1 MTGDEVLRVGVLA
14 SGSGSNFQALV
25 DALHVPSSRA
35 RIECLVCNVPGA
47 LVLERAKAA
56 KVPGVVVDHKAFER
70 REQYDTVVAEAL
82 AAHRVELVVLA
93 GYLRLVTPTFLARF
107 PGRVVNVHP
116 ALLPAFPG
124 LHAARQALE
133 YGAAI
138 AGCTV
143 HFVDEGTDTGPI
155 IAQAAV
161 PVLPDDTEASLV
173 ARIQREEHRLFPAVV
188 QAIARGEITLQG
200 RRVRRARVI
209 P

>member
-1 MTGDEVLRVGVLA
+1 MRVGVLA

-25 DALHVPSSRA
+25 DALHVEGSPA
-35 RIECLVCNVPGA
+35 RVLCLICNVPGA
-47 LVLERAKAA
+47 KVLDRARQA
-56 KVPGVVVDHKAFER
+56 GVEAVALDHKTFASREAFDQR
-70 REQYDTVVAEAL
+70 L
-82 AAHRVELVVLA
+82 AAELEQREVQLVCLA
-93 GYLRLVTPTFLARF
+93 GYMRLVTRAFLSRF

-133 YGAAI
+133 YGTAL

-161 PVLPDDTEASLV
+161 PVLPGDDEAALT
-173 ARIQREEHRLFPAVV
+173 ARIQKEEHRLFPAVV
-188 QAIARGEITLQG
+188 RAIAAGAVRLEG
-200 RRVRRARVI
+200 RKVVRREVI
-209 P
+209 A